1 MKFTPS
7 EEFLVAAR
15 AAGRLITL
23 KVYIKKTAS
32 RSELLSA
39 GTWND
44 VTDYISAKSIGAI
57 KSAVEIN
64 LSQYSADKIT
74 LTGLGIAFWDT
85 NYFSY
90 ANFLELKVEYIL
102 NDLVS
107 EPAPVFAGWIEKKK
121 DSFVARRNERTDTV
135 KFAVWSYIDYAD
147 EIHASSLLAQYIDD
161 DIDNAGADGLELP
174 HIANLFVTNANIAT
188 FVLKKGVHT
197 ISYQVTDTPEK
208 QAKLDG
214 GDWVTLSTGTENT
227 LINGDGDQK
236 VVVYARSTIPAT
248 GEFADDVIVDVPT
261 DTLPKNWYSSIS
273 AQFLSLKLLER
284 AGITTLSL
292 DTLEYPTKDWGK
304 KMSFL
309 DVVPNDISRSKNRDA
324 IESDGTYL
332 WAGVANKLYRR
343 EMTTGVY
350 TDKQTMAS
358 GANIRKL
365 MYNARNGHLW
375 IFCSNGYLYRYIVA
389 SDTLSAYVALT
400 ANVHY
405 GTVLIADFSKTS
417 GGYEYGIIYNNFNTA
432 KIRRVDGSTLA
443 DTEIGPGTTYYL
455 GGAFFRAGAKYWVQA
470 GNFVET
476 GAGYRE
482 WRYNTVDAIW
492 EDYGL
497 QLVLNYSYD
506 AFAYHP
512 GEDRVYYFDAAARTL
527 RSHTCSS
534 ATSTFIDTLA
544 NIGGNFDNNVRLFY
558 SAADTAVFIATSGKI
573 LYRIES
579 NAGPAVGSGVQNK
592 YSTFCNHN
600 GRLYGVDILG
610 RLYHYANVVALYV
623 ETADFEG
630 MTVRG
635 AIDKICSS
643 FSLLYKVN
651 STKAARVQRRSD
663 ENGDVVTSGE
673 SVSLTSDNM
682 RDVTDD
688 SFYGDAYDIV
698 KVSNGRIEINYDGSV
713 YDAVAFDEEKVL
725 TIDSDWIPDEIL
737 EDLAYN
743 LFLFF
748 SVAHKV
754 YLVPSP
760 EALMQYESLDG
771 ADIDHNGNMVLNES
785 GVIISDSVDP
795 VGRMEFKVLVNA

>member
-15 AAGRLITL
+15 AAGRTITP

-32 RSELLSA
+32 RSELLST

-44 VTDYISAKSIGAI
+44 VTDYISAKSINTI
-57 KSAVEIN
+57 KSTVEIN
-64 LSQYSADKIT
+64 LSQYSADKISV
-74 LTGLGIAFWDT
+74 TGLGISLWDT

-107 EPAPVFAGWIEKKK
+107 EPAPVFAGWIVKKK
-121 DSFVARRNERTDTV
+121 NSFVVKRNERTDTV
-135 KFAVWSYIDYAD
+135 KFDAWSYIDYAD

-161 DIDNAGADGLELP
+161 NINGSGADGLVLP
-174 HIANLFVTNANIAT
+174 HINGLFVTGANVAS

-197 ISYQVTDTPEK
+197 INYQVTDTPEK
-208 QAKLDG
+208 QAQLDG
-214 GDWVTLSTGTENT
+214 GDWVTLSTGAENT

-236 VVVYARSTIPAT
+236 VVVYAKSTIPAA
-248 GEFADDVIVDVPT
+248 GEFADDIIVDVPT
-261 DTLPKNWYSSIS
+261 DTFPKNWYYGTS
-273 AQFLSLKLLER
+273 ASALLSKLFTK
-284 AGITTLSL
+284 AGITTLSF
-292 DTLEYPTKDWGK
+292 DTLEYPTKDGEK
-304 KMSFL
+304 KISFL
-309 DVVPNDISRSKNRDA
+309 DVVPNDISQSKNRDA

-332 WAGVANKLYRR
+332 WAGAANRLYRR
-343 EMTTGVY
+343 EMSIGTY
-350 TDKQTMAS
+350 TLKQTLAS

-365 MYNARNGHLW
+365 MYNSRNGHIW
-375 IFCSNGYLYRYIVA
+375 IFCSNGYLYRYVIA
-389 SDTLSAYVALT
+389 TDTLSAYVDLT
-400 ANVHY
+400 TYVHY
-405 GTVLIADFSKTS
+405 GSVLIADFEKVG
-417 GGYEYGIIYNNFNTA
+417 GGYEYAVVYNNSNTA

-443 DTEIGPGTTYYL
+443 DTEIGAGTGYTL
-455 GGAFFRAGAKYWVQA
+455 GGAFFRLATKTYWFQTGNVYKGWLYNAADFVWDDAGTLLTLTDLYEYK
-470 GNFVET
+470 N
-476 GAGYRE
+476 
-482 WRYNTVDAIW
+482 
-492 EDYGL
+492 
-497 QLVLNYSYD
+497 S
-506 AFAYHP
+506 AYHP
-512 GEDRVYYFDAAARTL
+512 GEGRVYYYLTGSGFII
-527 RSHTCSS
+527 SHTLSSPTITVLTSLESES
-534 ATSTFIDTLA
+534 ATSD
-544 NIGGNFDNNVRLFY
+544 DNVCMFY
-558 SAADTAVFIATSGKI
+558 SAIDAAVYIATSGKR

-579 NAGPAVGSGVQNK
+579 NVVVEVGSGVQNK
-592 YSTFCNHN
+592 FSTICDHN
-600 GRLYGVDILG
+600 GRLYGVDVIG

-635 AIDKICSS
+635 AIDKTCSS

-651 STKAARVQRRSD
+651 STKSARVQRRSD
-663 ENGDVVTSGE
+663 SLGNVVTSGE
-673 SVSLTSDNM
+673 TVSLISDNM

-725 TIDSDWIPDEIL
+725 PIDSDWIPDEIL

-771 ADIDHNGNMVLNES
+771 ASITHTGKMTLSET
-785 GVIISDSVDP
+785 GVVVSDSVDP
-795 VGRMEFKVLVNA
+795 AGRMEFKILANA